1 MFYLPVKGSFLPIIW
16 TVLKSLN
23 YDKIKISWEMESTHD
38 DFLFQ
43 IVMVDDSSNDLNIIC
58 DDFTF

>member
-23 YDKIKISWEMESTHD
+23 YDKIKISWEMDQPMTISC
-38 DFLFQ
+38 FKL
-43 IVMVDDSSNDLNIIC
+43 
-58 DDFTF
+58 